1 MSSGGFPLIAR
12 HSISRALSAYATP
25 AARATVALFGVDT
38 VTNVIDYAFHMFLGR
53 TLLPGSFAV
62 VQTINSALLIL
73 ITAFGVTQPVVAR
86 YVAEAEAGHT
96 DGLVS
101 LPQQE
106 GSHGG
111 TPGRAW
117 FQSYFRYSGMLGLA
131 LVLVAWLMR
140 EPLARW
146 LNVPPL
152 ALSLVIAMVPL
163 SLLRPVV
170 AGMLQGQGR
179 TVAFGLTRTFNAV
192 ARFAVAALL
201 IGLGAGAL
209 GAIVSLPAGSLVALL
224 GGLALVGLAA
234 WRPAP
239 ALPLTATLKSLRL
252 TVGAL
257 VAYTAYM
264 SLLNS
269 DLIWVNRVFQP
280 ETAGSYA
287 TAVLLRRVLALMPG
301 AVIVTMYPRAVAK
314 VTRMEVPDALL
325 GKTAAVVTVSTLA
338 LTAAYFALGP
348 IIVQAAF
355 GVNYPEAGALLG
367 WMGIAMLGYGFCSI
381 WLNFYLATRP
391 LPFVILLVIIAIGQ
405 HLLLGSHHQTLIQ
418 VTGVF
423 LAAGWVTAVGG
434 LLIYLFGLRPQL
446 VSRRNAANR
455 GS

>member
-1 MSSGGFPLIAR
+1 MPSGGFPLIAR
-12 HSISRALSAYATP
+12 HPVSRALSAYATP
-25 AARATVALFGVDT
+25 AARATAALFGVDL
-38 VTNVIDYAFHMFLGR
+38 VTNVIDYAFHVFLGR

-62 VQTINSALLIL
+62 LQTINSALLIL

-86 YVAEAEAGHT
+86 YVSEAK
-96 DGLVS
+96 S
-101 LPQQE
+101 SP
-106 GSHGG
+106 GSG
-111 TPGRAW
+111 TPDRAW
-117 FQSYFRYSGMLGLA
+117 FQAYFRYSAMLGLA
-131 LVLVAWLMR
+131 LGLAAWWLR
-140 EPLARW
+140 VPLARW
-146 LNVPPL
+146 LNVPTL
-152 ALSLVIAMVPL
+152 ALSLVIVMIPL

-179 TVAFGLTRTFNAV
+179 MVQFGLTRTFNAV

-201 IGLGAGAL
+201 IGLGGGIL
-209 GAIVSLPAGSLVALL
+209 GAIISLPAGSLLALL
-224 GGLALVGLAA
+224 GGLGLVGLSA

-239 ALPLTATLKSLRL
+239 AVPTNAAVKSLGLTA
-252 TVGAL
+252 GAF

-264 SLLNS
+264 SLLNN
-269 DLIWVNRVFQP
+269 DLIWVNRVFAP

-287 TAVLLRRVLALMPG
+287 TAVLLRRVLVLMPG
-301 AVIVTMYPRAVAK
+301 AVIVVMYPRAVAK

-325 GKTAAVVTVSTLA
+325 GKTAAVVTASTLA

-348 IIVQAAF
+348 IVVQAAF

-381 WLNFYLATRP
+381 WLNFYLATQP
-391 LPFVILLVIIAIGQ
+391 LPFVILLVITAIGQ
-405 HLLLGSHHQTLIQ
+405 HLLLGSYHQTLIQ

-446 VSRRNAANR
+446 VSRRKAANR